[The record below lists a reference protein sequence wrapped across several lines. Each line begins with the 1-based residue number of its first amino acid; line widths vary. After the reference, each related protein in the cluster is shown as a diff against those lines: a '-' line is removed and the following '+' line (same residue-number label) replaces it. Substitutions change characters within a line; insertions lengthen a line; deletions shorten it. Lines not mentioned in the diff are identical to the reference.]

1 MIYCTSLTSI
11 KHCGTEAEWNAI
23 SKGESRDE
31 DIGDY
36 TNKFNYEAE

>member
-1 MIYCTSLTSI
+1 MIYCTGLTSI
-11 KHCGTEAEWNAI
+11 KHCGTEAERNAI